1 MGIKPMAA
9 ILAVISTG
17 LNREN
22 APANTASSGDSP
34 PLRRWFIALTMTTPF
49 KAATLNSA
57 INPMDPGTVM
67 NQTMRRRLSI

>member
-1 MGIKPMAA
+1 
-9 ILAVISTG
+9 
-17 LNREN
+17 
-22 APANTASSGDSP
+22 
-34 PLRRWFIALTMTTPF
+34 MTTPF